1 MPSIL
6 NPYINFRGETRQA
19 LEFYQSIF
27 GGTLVA
33 NTFADSGAKEAPYA
47 DQIMHGQ
54 LDTDQGYTIMASDLP
69 PDMELTR
76 GTNITIGL
84 SGDNA
89 ETLRGYW
96 AGLAVGGTISTE
108 LAPQMWGDEFGQLT
122 DKFGIAWLVNIAI
135 GGQS

>member
-6 NPYINFRGETRQA
+6 NPYINFRGETREA

-27 GGTLVA
+27 GGTVVA
-33 NTFADSGAKEAPYA
+33 NTFADFGAADEPYA

-54 LDTDQGYTIMASDLP
+54 LDTDEGYTIMASDMP
-69 PDMELTR
+69 PGMELTT

-89 ETLRGYW
+89 ETLRRYW
-96 AGLAVGGTISTE
+96 AGLTAGATISTE

-122 DKFGIAWLVNIAI
+122 DKFGIAWLVNIAV
-135 GGQS
+135 GAQS